1 MNSLGDRMGVFG
13 SADVQLAEAV
23 KELGTQQQQ
32 QQQQQQQEHHLLLQ
46 KLAEEHHQQL
56 LQQQQQQ
63 QQQQQEQSLR
73 LQQMSFHGGSD
84 GCPPAVEARLL
95 LLEQVL

>member
-1 MNSLGDRMGVFG
+1 
-13 SADVQLAEAV
+13 
-23 KELGTQQQQ
+23 
-32 QQQQQQQEHHLLLQ
+32 
-46 KLAEEHHQQL
+46 LAEEHHQQL

-73 LQQMSFHGGSD
+73 LQQMSLHGGSD